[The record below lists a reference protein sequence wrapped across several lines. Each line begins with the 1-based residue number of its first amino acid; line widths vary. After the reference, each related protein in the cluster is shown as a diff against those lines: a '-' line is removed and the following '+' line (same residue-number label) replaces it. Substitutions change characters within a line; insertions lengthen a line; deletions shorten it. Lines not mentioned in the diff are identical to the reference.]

1 MIIIDIHKGERMT
14 FNDIL
19 KESWLSISGNKIR
32 SFLTILGIIIG
43 VLAVVVMVTVGE
55 TVQRQIDD
63 QFSALGTNTIIIRAG
78 AAQTGGVRTTSGMQ
92 TLKISDAEALGQ
104 LPEVEYASPTRQTG
118 MQVIFGN
125 RNWGTTVVGA
135 YPAYQYIQNIEI
147 EQGAFFD
154 WSAVRN
160 ASTHAVIGPRV
171 AKELE
176 MGPSPVG
183 QIIRVGNVPLVV
195 IGLTKEKGEGMGSS
209 DDMIFVPITTLQKR
223 ISSWRFPDAVPTV
236 MLKLRADADNNYAT
250 EQITMLLRE
259 RHKLKDDQRDDF
271 QITDMKQV
279 METLNTIAGFMKM
292 LLISIASVSLLVGS
306 IGIMNMMLVSVA
318 ERTREIGIR
327 KAIGAKESDII
338 VQFMSES
345 ILISFIGS
353 MIGLVLGIGLSQL
366 VVPSLMN
373 YPATISM
380 WAVALSVIVALVV
393 GFASGVFP
401 AIKAAKLNPI
411 DSLRYE

>member
-1 MIIIDIHKGERMT
+1 MT

-32 SFLTILGIIIG
+32 SILTILGIIIG
-43 VLAVVVMVTVGE
+43 VLAVVVMVTFGE
-55 TVQRQIDD
+55 TVQKQIDD

-78 AAQTGGVRTTSGMQ
+78 AAQTGGVRTFSGMQ
-92 TLKISDAEALGQ
+92 TLTIQDADALAQ
-104 LPEVEYASPTRQTG
+104 LPEVEFASPVRNFG
-118 MQVIFGN
+118 GQVIFGN
-125 RNWGTTVVGA
+125 KNWGTTVVGV
-135 YPAYQYIQNIEI
+135 YPAYQHIQNIEI
-147 EQGAFFD
+147 EQGVFFD

-160 ASTHAVIGPRV
+160 ASTYAILGSRIV
-171 AKELE
+171 KELE
-176 MGPSPVG
+176 MGNNPIG
-183 QIIRVGNVPLVV
+183 QVIRVGNTPLVV
-195 IGLTKEKGEGMGSS
+195 IGVTKEKGEGMGST
-209 DDMIFVPITTLQKR
+209 DDSIFVPLTTLQKR
-223 ISSWRFPDAVPTV
+223 ISSPRFPNSVPTV
-236 MLKLRADADNNYAT
+236 MLRLTANADNNFAT
-250 EQITMLLRE
+250 EQMTLLLRE
-259 RHKLKDDQRDDF
+259 RHKLRDDQRDDF

-279 METLNTIAGFMKM
+279 METMNTIAGFMKM

-327 KAIGAKESDII
+327 KAIGAKESHII
-338 VQFMSES
+338 TQFMSES
-345 ILISFIGS
+345 VLISFIGS
-353 MIGLVLGIGLSQL
+353 MIGLLLGIAGAQFL
-366 VVPSLMN
+366 VPMMMN

-411 DSLRYE
+411 DSLRHE